1 MDPNKALT
9 DISDALAQIEFQ
21 EDIGAE
27 NYSNDT
33 VIALTAS
40 VDALLAWLAKG
51 GFAPDWKKYNA

>member
-40 VDALLAWLAKG
+40 VDALLEWLAKG